1 MNRLLYI
8 SEDYYESKVH
18 HNLCRMMATQND
30 VAITVYSPKRR
41 IENSGCTINQT
52 YRGINY
58 ETLLGYISVNP
69 TRYKFDF
76 SYKIR
81 KKYGYLDNHVD
92 LSSFDRVYAAT
103 LFSEGAT
110 AYRIFKKYNIP
121 YTVAVRGTDISLY
134 LKFMP
139 HLCWLGRQI
148 IKHAYSVI
156 FVTDRIKQEA
166 LGSFVL
172 SSLKETI
179 ERKSTIITNGI
190 DDIWFGMLKPKKQT
204 YSPHKVIYIGNL
216 GANKNV
222 LSLQDAIEKVREV
235 GIPVTLSIIGG
246 SGDQE
251 NTVLERCR
259 QHPEYFFYLG
269 KIYDKKLLAEKIR
282 EHDLFAMC
290 SHGETFGLVYLE
302 ALSQGIPV
310 VYSKGQGIDGC
321 FTEKIGEAANSH
333 SVDEIASAIK
343 NVIANYSYYTLLGD
357 RIFNFKWENIS
368 KSYYQAIFV

>member
-18 HNLCRMMATQND
+18 HNLCRMIAAQND
-30 VAITVYSPKRR
+30 VAITVYSPKRK
-41 IENSGCTINQT
+41 IKNSGCTINQT

-58 ETLLGYISVNP
+58 ETLLGYISVNS

-76 SYKIR
+76 NYKIR
-81 KKYGYLDNHVD
+81 KKYGYLDNHIN
-92 LSSFDRVYAAT
+92 LSSFDKTYAAT
-103 LFSEGAT
+103 LFSEGAI
-110 AYRIFKKYNIP
+110 AYRIFKKYSVP

-139 HLCWLGRQI
+139 HLWWLGRQI
-148 IKHAYSVI
+148 IKHASRVI
-156 FVTDRIKQEA
+156 FVTERIKQEV
-166 LGSFVL
+166 LGSFAL
-172 SSLKETI
+172 SGLKEVI
-179 ERKSTIITNGI
+179 EHKGTIITNGI

-204 YSPHKVIYIGNL
+204 ASPYKVIYIGNL
-216 GANKNV
+216 GSNKNV
-222 LSLQDAIEKVREV
+222 LSLQNAIEKVRKI
-235 GIPVTLSIIGG
+235 GIPATLSIIGG

-251 NTVLERCR
+251 KTVLKRCI
-259 QHPEYFFYLG
+259 QHPEYFSYLG

-302 ALSQGIPV
+302 AMSQGIPV

-321 FTEKIGEAANSH
+321 FTEKIGEAANSR
-333 SVDEIASAIK
+333 SVNEIASAIK
-343 NVIANYSYYTLLGD
+343 NVITNYGCYTLIGD
-357 RIFNFKWENIS
+357 RIFDFKWENILEF
-368 KSYYQAIFV
+368 KL